1 MTNNTDIQERLEI
14 IDTISKN
21 DEMLNSAK
29 YLIDNFK
36 HVRWHTIYEFFQELA
51 SALKARNY
59 TIRETPSTNIIDDI
73 VHGGPNKSRWQYP
86 TIVFGKEGFVFEIQ
100 AEYCSGLYF
109 GMTYR
114 NNLQKRIID
123 IERFVKQSEEF
134 NESYNEDW
142 IFWKSFNV
150 SDDDQIDLWNFE
162 WKGTFNL
169 ISRAK
174 RHESIQKHLD
184 AFEEQINE
192 LFRKCNLPSPTQ

>member
-1 MTNNTDIQERLEI
+1 
-14 IDTISKN
+14 
-21 DEMLNSAK
+21 
-29 YLIDNFK
+29 
-36 HVRWHTIYEFFQELA
+36 
-51 SALKARNY
+51 
-59 TIRETPSTNIIDDI
+59 
-73 VHGGPNKSRWQYP
+73 
-86 TIVFGKEGFVFEIQ
+86 
-100 AEYCSGLYF
+100 
-109 GMTYR
+109 MTYR
-114 NNLQKRIID
+114 NNLQKRITD